1 MYYVTFIGNIPL
13 IPEGSKY
20 VSGSSDELGLINPA
34 STEKPII
41 MYCFQPHIWNIM
53 CTILLYEFE
62 VHERINHGH
71 VLHFL
76 PSKFGLNV
84 EVPLDELCRKV
95 Q

>member
-53 CTILLYEFE
+53 CTILLYE
-62 VHERINHGH
+62 VHERINHAQVCYVRFYGK
-71 VLHFL
+71 V
-76 PSKFGLNV
+76 KMAAAKMTV
-84 EVPLDELCRKV
+84 IAPLFSS
-95 Q
+95 